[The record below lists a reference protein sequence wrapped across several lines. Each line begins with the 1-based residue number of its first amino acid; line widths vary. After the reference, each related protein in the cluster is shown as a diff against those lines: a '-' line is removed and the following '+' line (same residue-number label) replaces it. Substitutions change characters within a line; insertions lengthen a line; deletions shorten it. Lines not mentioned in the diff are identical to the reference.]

1 MPSDENRITAM
12 TTIIGGG
19 APQGGVIGREY
30 GDDTPYR
37 GPLAPYCNATIRG
50 ARHSGRTTQAVA
62 YMRSLASSP
71 GQVGLLIITD
81 DISAWLDYADINT
94 LFSARLIPQR
104 NAKIIPPAK
113 KFKTLGEMRSFTKSV
128 HTTLQEVIDQIDERE
143 KAMEDGRTGR
153 WHADDGTTVIII
165 DDYDAVMPCI
175 SQEDKTMLAR
185 IIREGEPLGSS
196 VIMITRDDPIMNTAM
211 YSSARYQ
218 CEKDTDGD
226 GNAEYT
232 IRSIPW

>member
-37 GPLAPYCNATIRG
+37 GPLPPYCNATIRG
-50 ARHSGRTTQAVA
+50 ARRSGRTTQAVA

-94 LFSARLIPQR
+94 LFSARLIPQG
-104 NAKIIPPAK
+104 NAKIIPPAR
-113 KFKTLGEMRSFTKSV
+113 KFKTLGEMRPFTKSV
-128 HTTLQEVIDQIDERE
+128 HTTLQEVIDQIDKRE

-175 SQEDKTMLAR
+175 SQEDRTMLAR

-218 CEKDTDGD
+218 CEKDTDKD
-226 GNAEYT
+226 GSTEYT